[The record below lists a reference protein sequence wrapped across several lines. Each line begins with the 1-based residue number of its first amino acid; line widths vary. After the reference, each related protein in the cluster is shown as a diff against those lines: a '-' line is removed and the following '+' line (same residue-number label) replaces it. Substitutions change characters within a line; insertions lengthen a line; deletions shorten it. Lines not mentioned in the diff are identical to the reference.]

1 MTEHDS
7 QNMKIAYLLES
18 KKQLEKTYDVELVK
32 KDEYIKERLIKYLQ
46 RFLTKFKRQKN
57 KCCVHSFKVK
67 ISSPKRLGIPSH
79 DFI

>member
-46 RFLTKFKRQKN
+46 RFLTKFKLDLKDQFNTIFLEFGVMQKVE
-57 KCCVHSFKVK
+57 KDSQTE
-67 ISSPKRLGIPSH
+67 I
-79 DFI
+79 